1 MTTHL
6 DLVGQR
12 LALERLDVRVVDVV
26 GELAGD
32 LDVLLVAVGAE
43 PLVALGAVLLAQRV
57 GIEVG
62 GPRIHRTV
70 VAVQVRRLRVGP
82 PDRRGRA

>member
-1 MTTHL
+1 MIDDV

-12 LALERLDVRVVDVV
+12 LAGEARLDVGVVDVV

-32 LDVLLVAVGAE
+32 LDVLLVAVGAQ

-57 GIEVG
+57 RIEAQRG
-62 GPRIHRTV
+62 HGPVTV
-70 VAVQVRRLRVGP
+70 PARP
-82 PDRRGRA
+82 TMP